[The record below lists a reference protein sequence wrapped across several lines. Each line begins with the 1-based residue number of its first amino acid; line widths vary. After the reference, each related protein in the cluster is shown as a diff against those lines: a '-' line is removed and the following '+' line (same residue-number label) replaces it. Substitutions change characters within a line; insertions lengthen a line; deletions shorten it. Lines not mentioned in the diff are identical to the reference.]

1 MGKVLE
7 IANEIFYKMYE
18 GERDRD
24 ASSTIRGF
32 LFQDLVAISELL
44 KEDTERIF
52 VEYIEDILVVK
63 KDTTYIIQAKYYPK
77 GNVKKKEI
85 IRELYYQYLCLT
97 LLGYKSKV
105 IPILAVYS
113 PVTSKKP
120 TLEKMKEKYIE
131 KDEESKPEIP
141 ENIADWLKE
150 YVYPLDKEEA
160 ETKCFQEY
168 AWNQNMQDFLDALE
182 IISDYKAIKDYREN
196 VADELGKL
204 DMQGCLIDDFEKR
217 KNIMLGLAVQ
227 YIHAKYNDN
236 LTEKERECQRKDFVE
251 YLEKN
256 LCTDEGK
263 CIGAYLNSV
272 VIECWEDIQ
281 NVNTQM
287 TEEQE
292 NMLACIRDNTMKWL
306 SELCSTVDGQYRL
319 LYTVSNKSKER
330 LEGYCSKSLNDKC
343 GMVREHYDSII
354 EFLQY
359 FWKIIISLY
368 QDFLE
373 SEPEELERER
383 LTPQYY
389 INESEKGYICIKFP
403 DETSEKVAIVASAE
417 GGRKVGLLTNIF
429 GRMQEVK
436 PEKWYMSGEYC
447 GKYTYDLNVAEI
459 VKRNTVSSMV
469 PNRFRIECMHCIH
482 IDNEEWQIPE
492 CCKDNIFK
500 DCCVMHKEKGD
511 KPDEV
516 E

>member
-113 PVTSKKP
+113 PVTSKKL

-168 AWNQNMQDFLDALE
+168 AWNQNMQDFLDVLE
-182 IISDYKAIKDYREN
+182 IISDYKGIKDYREN

-204 DMQGCLIDDFEKR
+204 NMQGCLIDDFEKR

-227 YIHAKYNDN
+227 YIHTKYNDN

-319 LYTVSNKSKER
+319 LYTVSNKTKEK
-330 LEGYCSKSLNDKC
+330 LQGYCSKRLS
-343 GMVREHYDSII
+343 GRYEMVCEHYDAIKM
-354 EFLQY
+354 FLKY
-359 FWKIIISLY
+359 FWKIIMNIN
-368 QDFLE
+368 QDLLKE
-373 SEPEELERER
+373 NVSEEERER

-389 INESEKGYICIKFP
+389 INQNETKYISIHFP
-403 DETSEKVAIVASAE
+403 EDIVNKAAILAQACGSMRE
-417 GGRKVGLLTNIF
+417 DYLTNIF
-429 GRMQEVK
+429 GRMQSVR
-436 PEKWYMSGEYC
+436 PEKWYIDGETKGRYS
-447 GKYTYDLNVAEI
+447 YDLDVTEI
-459 VKRNTVSSMV
+459 IDRKKVSSIE
-469 PNRFRIECMHCIH
+469 PETFHIECMKCINISGRKWH
-482 IDNEEWQIPE
+482 LRERCEE
-492 CCKDNIFK
+492 NIFSEK
-500 DCCVMHKEKGD
+500 CVED

>member
-1 MGKVLE
+1 MGKELE
-7 IANEIFYKMYE
+7 IANEIFHKIYE
-18 GERDRD
+18 GERKRD
-24 ASSTIRGF
+24 ASSKIRGF
-32 LFQDLVAISELL
+32 LFQDLVAISELV
-44 KEDTERIF
+44 KEDTIRIF
-52 VEYIEDILVVK
+52 VEYIEDILIVK
-63 KDTTYIIQAKYYPK
+63 EKITYIIQVKYYPK
-77 GNVKKKEI
+77 GNVDMKEI

-97 LLGYKSKV
+97 LLDYKSDI
-105 IPILAVYS
+105 IPVLAVYS
-113 PVTSKKP
+113 PKKP
-120 TLEKMKEKYIE
+120 TTPTLEEMKKIYIN
-131 KDEESKPEIP
+131 KDEENEREIQ
-141 ENIADWLKE
+141 EDIADWLKKE
-150 YVYPLDKEEA
+150 VYTLKKEEA

-227 YIHAKYNDN
+227 YIHTKYNDN

-343 GMVREHYDSII
+343 GMVREHYDVIKM
-354 EFLQY
+354 FLKY
-359 FWKIIISLY
+359 FWKIIMNIN
-368 QDFLE
+368 QDLLKE
-373 SEPEELERER
+373 NVSEEERER

-389 INESEKGYICIKFP
+389 INQNETKYISIHFP
-403 DETSEKVAIVASAE
+403 EDIVNKVAILAQACGSMRE
-417 GGRKVGLLTNIF
+417 DYLTNIF
-429 GRMQEVK
+429 GRMQSVR
-436 PEKWYMSGEYC
+436 PEKWYIDGETKGRYS
-447 GKYTYDLNVAEI
+447 YDLDVTEI
-459 VKRNTVSSMV
+459 IDRKKVSSIE
-469 PNRFRIECMHCIH
+469 PETFHIECMKCINISGRKWH
-482 IDNEEWQIPE
+482 LRERCEE
-492 CCKDNIFK
+492 NIFSEK
-500 DCCVMHKEKGD
+500 CVED